1 MAKIHNPQNQYGQ
14 DLATKIHVDTIVNDK
29 VIPLEEG
36 LKKSFENITTD
47 SEYLSVKSVEGEEK
61 NTYKTTI
68 SANVVKDITDDE
80 IENPSL
86 EGRETSLASFNVV
99 KKVADATGIKVGL
112 DLDKTFEISEDEKLK
127 NKVRNMNFFGEYVN
141 VVETDAGSIDIY
153 IGRNNNNPSYSSI
166 TDTLANENYV
176 YASSTSAYALPSDA
190 AAGSKYARTS
200 SLTGT
205 ETVSINGGAAIGNI
219 LVDQTITVT
228 VTSDKGTITYTTSKI
243 SEQAGTTTASKNY
256 TWENEYATKGI
267 KVAGTD
273 LIKYAS
279 TDAKDGYTPNSTTG
293 KFVVTIDNDKVVGT
307 NGGWY
312 SVSVKLGNTT
322 KSTAKVFVYP
332 AASATPSIGKPVIT
346 YAAGGTKKIS
356 GLTYDSSGSFTLT
369 VDNIANTQQA
379 ITKDTNRVKVTK
391 TAGDADFSATVATN
405 TAGMSVTGTATNET
419 AIYKYTATKSVTNTT
434 AAKKVSAAAKAQAYG
449 QSGLAGS
456 EQTSNTC
463 TASTFLYTDNGD
475 DTDLVTKFQK
485 DGARKKATLA
495 DAKSAAGA
503 TVNYDSSKS
512 LITEYTDQLLVQY
525 GTVRYPNAD
534 ATGRYSG
541 ATGTRYYVRP
551 VKFGG
556 SGQINTISVTVSGWA
571 NDYQHSKTRLYLIK
585 QGEPDVMVLN
595 CYRNSS
601 SSYGTP
607 IAKEHTPSSGKW
619 TCEINNELWHLYGGT
634 TGYYLVI
641 EMDATN
647 NTTVGQITLA

>member
-1 MAKIHNPQNQYGQ
+1 MAKINNPQNQYGE
-14 DLATKIHVDTIVNDK
+14 DLATVIELEEVVNDK
-29 VIPLEEG
+29 IIPLE
-36 LKKSFENITTD
+36 KSFENITTD
-47 SEYLSVKSVEGEEK
+47 SEYLSVESIKEEEK

-86 EGRETSLASFNVV
+86 EGRETSLASFKVV

-176 YASSTSAYALPSDA
+176 YASSTSAYTLPSDA
-190 AAGSKYARTS
+190 IAGLKYDCTS
-200 SLTGT
+200 PVEGT

-219 LVDQTITVT
+219 LADQTITVT
-228 VTSDKGTITYTTSKI
+228 VTSNKGTITYTTGKI
-243 SEQAGTTTASKNY
+243 SEQAGTTAAPKNY
-256 TWENEYATKGI
+256 IWDNEYTTKGI
-267 KVAGTD
+267 KVAGTA
-273 LIKYAS
+273 LIKYAAS
-279 TDAKDGYTPNSTTG
+279 DAKDGYTPNSTTG
-293 KFVVTIDNDKVVGT
+293 KFVVTIDNDKVVGDK
-307 NGGWY
+307 GGWY
-312 SVSVKLGNTT
+312 NVSVQIGNVT
-322 KSTAKVFVYP
+322 KSTKNVFVYP
-332 AASATPSIGKPVIT
+332 AASAIPFVDAPVIT
-346 YAAGGTKKIS
+346 YAADDTKKIS
-356 GLTYDSSGSFTLT
+356 GLVYDSSGYFTLT

-391 TAGDADFSATVATN
+391 TAGDVDFSAIVTTDTKTDTTN
-405 TAGMSVTGTATNET
+405 MSVTGTATDET
-419 AIYKYTATKSVTNTT
+419 AVYKYTAIKSVTNTT

-449 QSGLAGS
+449 QSGLAG
-456 EQTSNTC
+456 EEKTSVTC
-463 TASTFLYTDNGD
+463 TASTFLYTDDGD

-525 GTVRYPNAD
+525 GTVRHPDAD

-551 VKFGG
+551 VKFSG
-556 SGQINTISVTVSGWA
+556 SGQIKTISVTVSGWA
-571 NDYQHSKTRLYLIK
+571 NDYQHSKTRLYLVK

-595 CYRNSS
+595 CYKEGS

-607 IAKEHTPSSGKW
+607 IANEQTPSSGKW
-619 TCEINNELWHLYGGT
+619 TCDIKNDLWQLNGGT
-634 TGYYLVI
+634 TGYYLVV